1 MHADRFTG
9 GVIDLF
15 GEKALWQSD
24 SQPVLTLRYTVWPP
38 QKGEARPGDLGLAL
52 LLLKDLWLGDVA
64 LGGDQSIGRG
74 RLQGCGAA
82 LRYWGADGQEQKWT
96 LAADG
101 RLTAGEAAT
110 LESWVQALVQSRG

>member
-24 SQPVLTLRYTVWPP
+24 SEPVLTLRYTVWPP

-74 RLQGCGAA
+74 RLQGCAA
-82 LRYWGADGQEQKWT
+82 L
-96 LAADG
+96 LG
-101 RLTAGEAAT
+101 R
-110 LESWVQALVQSRG
+110 